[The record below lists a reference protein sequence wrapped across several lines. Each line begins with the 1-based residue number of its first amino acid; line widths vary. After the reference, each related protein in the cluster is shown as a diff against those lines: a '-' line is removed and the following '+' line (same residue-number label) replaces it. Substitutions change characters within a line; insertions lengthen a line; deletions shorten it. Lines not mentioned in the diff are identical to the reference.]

1 MTSPAPPSASRSDGG
16 DLSDLL
22 ITINIIRDFL
32 TLVELLG
39 TLPNMKMVPFDL
51 TRSLYQAVSKGRD
64 IHKLGKELEGFFGP
78 PKKGPGKPLP
88 KMLRFHPSIKYLDG
102 VRDEQAL
109 YIKKTKNGFFYG
121 ALWPWFKAPANITV
135 HLGYIG
141 NKMSGKD
148 YERLRSSVKTR
159 VLNDKI
165 FDELSSCE
173 GGRIHGISLASF
185 LQMGQFEKISCSLE
199 VRGAGAVGYL
209 HIYEGEL
216 CNAQTGNLSTKAAA
230 YEIISWENTEIHL
243 RKAAG
248 KISNKIKQPLVEVL
262 SEALRL
268 RKSRKNKPGVSAAAA
283 GVAPR
288 GMSDDRYK
296 ALRDAQ
302 APRKNRMVP
311 IMLGAM
317 LALLVIG
324 AGVVFGTR
332 LLKSWQLEKQYR
344 QVVAQVEQSDDP
356 EEKTFL
362 LQQFV
367 DSQPAGSQAEDARNR
382 IREINA
388 ATEDQQYRL
397 VLQQV
402 AQLPIDENYERI
414 ASELYNQY
422 LEQYP
427 NSEHY
432 NEIQI
437 KVGEIPDKIDD
448 VDYQKVRKAA
458 RLDYDNRIGV
468 YLDYLVKHPN
478 GRHKSKVEAL
488 VAEMSAEYYDHLL
501 EEVPRCDREQQWDH
515 CLVLC
520 DNFLSYFRQHHRAYE
535 IEQLK
540 LVLQGKIAGRVVVE
554 IA

>member
-1 MTSPAPPSASRSDGG
+1 
-16 DLSDLL
+16 
-22 ITINIIRDFL
+22 
-32 TLVELLG
+32 
-39 TLPNMKMVPFDL
+39 
-51 TRSLYQAVSKGRD
+51 
-64 IHKLGKELEGFFGP
+64 
-78 PKKGPGKPLP
+78 
-88 KMLRFHPSIKYLDG
+88 
-102 VRDEQAL
+102 
-109 YIKKTKNGFFYG
+109 
-121 ALWPWFKAPANITV
+121 
-135 HLGYIG
+135 
-141 NKMSGKD
+141 
-148 YERLRSSVKTR
+148 
-159 VLNDKI
+159 
-165 FDELSSCE
+165 
-173 GGRIHGISLASF
+173 
-185 LQMGQFEKISCSLE
+185 
-199 VRGAGAVGYL
+199 
-209 HIYEGEL
+209 
-216 CNAQTGNLSTKAAA
+216 
-230 YEIISWENTEIHL
+230 
-243 RKAAG
+243 
-248 KISNKIKQPLVEVL
+248 
-262 SEALRL
+262 
-268 RKSRKNKPGVSAAAA
+268 
-283 GVAPR
+283 
-288 GMSDDRYK
+288 
-296 ALRDAQ
+296 
-302 APRKNRMVP
+302 MVP

-344 QVVAQVEQSDDP
+344 HVVAQVEQSDDP

-362 LQQFV
+362 LQQYV
-367 DSQPAGSQAEDARNR
+367 DSQPSGSQAEDARNR

-422 LEQYP
+422 LEQDP

-478 GRHKSKVEAL
+478 GRHKSKVEGF

-501 EEVPRCDREQQWDH
+501 EEVPRCDREQQWDR

-520 DNFLSYFRQHHRAYE
+520 DNFLNYFQQHHRAYE
-535 IEQLK
+535 IDQLKSVLQDKKEVAALMETVKELGDRFELSKQVLTDYLEEHPDSTQSARVREKLSKIRRNLAINQEWQVALAFSQDNHYPYSDRINHLARYIHQNPAGPYTEEAKQVMEQLQQENRTQYNELIEAEKAKRAAELAAEQKRLQDAKNKVVAQIRRAGGRFTVNGNDTFVDTRTGLTWCLLDSSAYLNRCQTYNDAKRYVKK
-540 LVLQGKIAGRVVVE
+540 LNTGGYKDWRLPYGNELAGIYKNQPFFPGDSAPWYWTAEVFAKGYRRQALAVTSVREMGHRSLRKDLNQCGAVR
-554 IA
+554 AVRP